1 MEVNVYNASGA
12 MVASAT
18 PAGQTAM
25 VAMGNLAV
33 GVYFVNVVAD
43 GGIKTV
49 KIVR

>member
-1 MEVNVYNASGA
+1 MSTMHPVRWLLRQHL
-12 MVASAT
+12 
-18 PAGQTAM
+18 PDRLAM